1 MVDNAQGLDASDL
14 VLSPLEV
21 ERIVDGNRD
30 DILCLIREEMDVL
43 VIFCVY
49 HDKAATT
56 KQETLDDE

>member
-43 VIFCVY
+43 VILCVY
-49 HDKAATT
+49 HDKACMQQLN
-56 KQETLDDE
+56 KKL

>member
-43 VIFCVY
+43 VILCVY
-49 HDKAATT
+49 HYKHAKTN
-56 KQETLDDE
+56 QETLDDE

>member
-43 VIFCVY
+43 VICCVY
-49 HDKAATT
+49 HDKACNN
-56 KQETLDDE
+56 